1 MCWIVANARFHH
13 LPRNPNAGQGY
24 AGTTNPGVSWGL
36 HRPDR
41 MQKSGQLRCC
51 LVLRNRRQFLERAG
65 EGIRQAPHRPGLELL
80 MRGLKVQI
88 MDPPCQVLGK
98 ACLFLDECLV
108 DQQLRRSRGQLHR
121 PPLLYLLLQRSEVPL
136 HPVHPNGQAVPQ
148 RKVLGMLCEDGSV
161 HTWDNATKM
170 GAGLEMTVSRR

>member
-1 MCWIVANARFHH
+1 
-13 LPRNPNAGQGY
+13 
-24 AGTTNPGVSWGL
+24 
-36 HRPDR
+36 
-41 MQKSGQLRCC
+41 
-51 LVLRNRRQFLERAG
+51 
-65 EGIRQAPHRPGLELL
+65 

-98 ACLFLDECLV
+98 ACLFLDECLI